1 MKRFFTVLAVM
12 VTLSTLAAAQAL
24 PAGTGVHIK
33 LETAISTETSKVG
46 TVFSGRVTEGVV
58 VAGKTLIPVGA
69 TIQGYVTKLTNPRR
83 VRGTPEIRL
92 RPDRLTMPDGEQFT
106 ITAVVVDTDP
116 STNTTVNDEGRIH
129 GPGRTGKETAEIAVG
144 TGAGTTIGAISGGG
158 KGAFIGGALGAT
170 VTVAHWLTKRHAA
183 ELPAGSEIVLELT
196 RPVTMSTVTA
206 GQ

>member
-1 MKRFFTVLAVM
+1 MKRFFVGLTVIVM
-12 VTLSTLAAAQAL
+12 LSALAAAQAL

-58 VAGKTLIPVGA
+58 VDGKTLIPVGA
-69 TIQGYVTKLTNPRR
+69 TIQGHVTKLTSPRR

-92 RPDRLTMPDGEQFT
+92 RPDRLTMPNGEQFT

-116 STNTTVNDEGRIH
+116 STNTTVSDEGRIH
-129 GPGRTGKETAEIAVG
+129 GSGRTGRETAEIAVG
-144 TGAGTTIGAISGGG
+144 TGAGTTLGAVAGGG
-158 KGAFIGGALGAT
+158 KGALIGGAIGAT
-170 VTVAHWLTKRHAA
+170 VTVAHWLTKRHSA
-183 ELPAGSEIVLELT
+183 ELPAGSEVVLELT
-196 RPVTMSTVTA
+196 RPVTMSTVTD

>member
-1 MKRFFTVLAVM
+1 MKRLFAAFAVSVMLSALAV
-12 VTLSTLAAAQAL
+12 AQAL

-33 LETAISTETSKVG
+33 LETAISSETSKVG
-46 TVFSGRVTEGVV
+46 SVFSGRVTEGVV
-58 VAGKTLIPVGA
+58 VEGKTVVPVGA

-92 RPDRLTMPDGEQFT
+92 RPDRLTMPNGDQFT

-144 TGAGTTIGAISGGG
+144 TGAGTTLGAVAGGG
-158 KGAFIGGALGAT
+158 KGALIGGAIGAT
-170 VTVAHWLTKRHAA
+170 VTVAHWLSKRHSA
-183 ELPAGSEIVLELT
+183 ELPAGSEIVFELT
-196 RPVTMSTVTA
+196 RAVTMSTVTA